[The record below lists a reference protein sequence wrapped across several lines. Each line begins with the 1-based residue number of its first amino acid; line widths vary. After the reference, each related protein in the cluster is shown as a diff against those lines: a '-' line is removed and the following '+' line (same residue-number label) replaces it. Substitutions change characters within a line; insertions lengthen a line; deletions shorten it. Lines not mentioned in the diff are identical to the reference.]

1 MKKDATPIQTT
12 LSKMFPFLSDSDIE
26 TFLEICQYK
35 TFKGKETIFQAGTT
49 TRKVCFVLSGFIR
62 GYVINSEGVEK
73 NLILRGE
80 GKFSS
85 VPEWLFSDM
94 PTKYNFEALLDS
106 ELLICKIQD
115 FEALA
120 KKNPALFDLYTL
132 ALKENLSIIVYR
144 LESMIL
150 LSPEQRYKDLLDK
163 NPQLFQTAFNK
174 HIANFLGITPISLSR
189 IIKRIKDGIPSN

>member
-1 MKKDATPIQTT
+1 MDYCC
-12 LSKMFPFLSDSDIE
+12 SKNE
-26 TFLEICQYK
+26 E
-35 TFKGKETIFQAGTT
+35 
-49 TRKVCFVLSGFIR
+49 
-62 GYVINSEGVEK
+62 
-73 NLILRGE
+73 ILRGE